1 MLNYAM
7 PLYEA
12 KYNQEDE
19 WVEISDLEIMDELYK
34 TYTKVTPAIKEMI
47 MGGEIETPYGIYRL
61 KLIGGVKGGEE
72 SKLFAA

>member
-12 KYNQEDE
+12 KYNEEDE
-19 WVEISDLEIMDELYK
+19 WIEISDLEIMDELYK

-47 MGGEIETPYGIYRL
+47 KGNVVETPYGIYRL
-61 KLIGGVKGGEE
+61 KVMGGVQNEE
-72 SKLFAA
+72 QAKLFVA